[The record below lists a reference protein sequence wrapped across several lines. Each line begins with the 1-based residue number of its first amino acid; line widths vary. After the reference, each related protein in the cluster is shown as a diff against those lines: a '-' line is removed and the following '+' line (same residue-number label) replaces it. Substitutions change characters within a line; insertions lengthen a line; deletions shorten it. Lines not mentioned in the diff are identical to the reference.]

1 MFSISRDPPEGGTTY
16 SIRLHTPL
24 LEEFPISRDPPEGG
38 THIVEV
44 TCKGGPRYAFP
55 ISRDPPEGGTTSGR

>member
-1 MFSISRDPPEGGTTY
+1 MFPISRDPPEGGTTY

-38 THIVEV
+38 TLSANWYRHQ
-44 TCKGGPRYAFP
+44 
-55 ISRDPPEGGTTSGR
+55 SR